1 MNTPSSLGLLGGSFD
16 PVHNGHLVLAR
27 DLRERL
33 GLDRMVLIPA
43 AQSPFQRERGHGA
56 SAARRLA
63 MARLAARG
71 EAGLEVSDQE
81 MRRPGPSYTVD
92 TVRFFR
98 AVHPGA
104 RLVWMVGAD
113 NLAGLP
119 RWREAEA
126 LLGLCEIWVVARGGI
141 DTTAARRALAGLPP
155 LFRRALRG
163 RLLETRRME
172 ISSTEIRDRV
182 RRGLSN
188 KGLVPD
194 AVNAYIARHSLY
206 V

>member
-1 MNTPSSLGLLGGSFD
+1 VSAPSSLGLLGGSFD

-33 GLDRMVLIPA
+33 GLDRMILIPA
-43 AQSPFQRERGHGA
+43 AQSPFK
-56 SAARRLA
+56 SAHEYIAPAKQRLA
-63 MARLAARG
+63 MARLAVRG
-71 EAGLEVSDQE
+71 EDGVEVSDLE
-81 MRRPGPSYTVD
+81 LRRPSPSYTVD
-92 TVRFFR
+92 TVRALQAAF
-98 AVHPGA
+98 PGT

-119 RWREAEA
+119 RWREAEV
-126 LLGLCEIWVVARGGI
+126 LTGLCEIWVVARGGI
-141 DTTAARRALAGLPP
+141 DAVAARRALAALPP
-155 LFRRALRG
+155 FFRRALRG
-163 RLLETRRME
+163 RMLETRRME
-172 ISSTEIRDRV
+172 ISSTEIRDRA